1 MTLIIWGIIV
11 VVISVSISVFIMRK
25 AMFKLFK
32 EVLDHYE
39 KHIKR
44 LILIE
49 TIVQGMLVEKDEQG
63 LLEMLKDTQAKIE
76 EIGRASCRE
85 RV

>member
-32 EVLDHYE
+32 EVLDYYE
-39 KHIKR
+39 KYLKR
-44 LILIE
+44 FILIE
-49 TIVQGMLVEKDEQG
+49 AITREILEEKDSQA
-63 LLEMLKDTQAKIE
+63 LLELLKETQAKIKE
-76 EIGRASCRE
+76 LGK
-85 RV
+85 